1 MADNDDAL
9 KKDNDYRLK
18 EQEIEI
24 SRKRMEND
32 AIFKQQ
38 ELDIQKSEQ
47 ARKISESLSILKNPV
62 FLTAFFA
69 AVVAGQCLRCVNE

>member
-1 MADNDDAL
+1 
-9 KKDNDYRLK
+9 
-18 EQEIEI
+18 
-24 SRKRMEND
+24 MEND

-69 AVVAGQCLRCVNE
+69 AVVAGQCLRCANE